1 MKTLLGGPREQQPRY
16 FELAQVRWI
25 VWCLRGFNTPA
36 ATLAKSIFCIS
47 LTKHYRFPKEASTTC
62 HLETHAV
69 RQRLLPT
76 TASLNTVLEDV
87 CVAISQLQMSL
98 DPEFNMF
105 AFVFCRSLA
114 PVTLT
119 NRRCQLN
126 MFWT

>member
-1 MKTLLGGPREQQPRY
+1 MG
-16 FELAQVRWI
+16 
-25 VWCLRGFNTPA
+25 
-36 ATLAKSIFCIS
+36 
-47 LTKHYRFPKEASTTC
+47 

-69 RQRLLPT
+69 RQRLLRT

-87 CVAISQLQMSL
+87 CVAISQLQTSV
-98 DPEFNMF
+98 DPEFNVF

-119 NRRCQLN
+119 NRRFQIN